1 MTIAVKSSISQVL
14 LMAAITT
21 TLLWLP
27 VGALLGLVCF
37 ALLGISFHAFL
48 TFADTVN
55 GFQGLLVWWVLG
67 FLPALAYAAYF
78 RPWDA
83 RD

>member
-1 MTIAVKSSISQVL
+1 LIKSSISQVM

-21 TLLWLP
+21 TLLCLP
-27 VGALLGLVCF
+27 VGALLALLCF

-55 GFQGLLVWWVLG
+55 GFEGLLVWWTIG
-67 FLPALAYAAYF
+67 FLPALAYAACF
-78 RPWDA
+78 RPWAA